1 MLRYLLDTNIAIY
14 TIKNRPQQVRER
26 FVRHQGRLALSTI
39 SLMELLYG
47 AEKSS
52 QPERNARDVEGFA
65 ARLEV
70 LDYSPAAA
78 AHTGQIR
85 VHLAR
90 LGTPIGPY
98 DAMIAGHARASGLV
112 LVTNNMAEFARVPGL
127 MLENWV

>member
-1 MLRYLLDTNIAIY
+1 MLRFLLDTNIAIY

-26 FVRHQGRLALSTI
+26 FVRFQGSLGLSTV
-39 SLMELLYG
+39 SLMELLFG

-52 QPERNARDVEGFA
+52 QPERNERDIQGFA

-70 LDYSPAAA
+70 LDYGVAAA

-85 VHLAR
+85 AHLAR

-98 DAMIAGHARASGLV
+98 DAMIAGHARANGLV
-112 LVTNNMAEFARVPGL
+112 LVTNNVAEFARVPGL
-127 MLENWV
+127 MLENWA